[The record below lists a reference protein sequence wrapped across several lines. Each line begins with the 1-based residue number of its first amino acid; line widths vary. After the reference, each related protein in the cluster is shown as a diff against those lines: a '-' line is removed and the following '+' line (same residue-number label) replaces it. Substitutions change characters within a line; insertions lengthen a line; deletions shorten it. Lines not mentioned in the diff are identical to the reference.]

1 MSGRIQQ
8 KQFYRNAV
16 VNSKGTCRIAVLGV
30 SWATME
36 PSMDHLGRLFALAT
50 AVIWAFAVVLFK
62 KSGETVHPVALNVFK
77 NLLAFIL
84 IAPTIWISGGEVFR
98 DNPARDYILIFI
110 SGALGIGIADT
121 LFFMSL
127 NRVGAGLSA
136 ILSCLYSPFMI
147 GMSMIFLHE
156 KMTFL
161 QIFGVF
167 LIISAILT
175 AASRKGSG
183 DIPRGVLLQGVLL
196 AALANM
202 VMAYGIIIIKPIL
215 DSAPLLW
222 VTEMRLVGGMM
233 VLAVVLAVIPGRIRI
248 MKTLLTGNGWL
259 YSLAGSF
266 FGTYVAYT
274 LWLAGMKYTTV
285 SVAAALNQTSNI
297 FLFIFAALI
306 LKEAINYRKTI
317 GIILGVGGALIIV
330 LT

>member
-1 MSGRIQQ
+1 M
-8 KQFYRNAV
+8 
-16 VNSKGTCRIAVLGV
+16 
-30 SWATME
+30 
-36 PSMDHLGRLFALAT
+36 
-50 AVIWAFAVVLFK
+50 
-62 KSGETVHPVALNVFK
+62 
-77 NLLAFIL
+77 
-84 IAPTIWISGGEVFR
+84 
-98 DNPARDYILIFI
+98 
-110 SGALGIGIADT
+110 
-121 LFFMSL
+121 
-127 NRVGAGLSA
+127 
-136 ILSCLYSPFMI
+136 
-147 GMSMIFLHE
+147 
-156 KMTFL
+156 
-161 QIFGVF
+161 
-167 LIISAILT
+167 IISAILT

-215 DSAPLLW
+215 DSSPLLW

-233 VLAVVLAVIPGRIRI
+233 VLAVVLAVIPGRIRV

-317 GIILGVGGALIIV
+317 GIILGVSGALIIV